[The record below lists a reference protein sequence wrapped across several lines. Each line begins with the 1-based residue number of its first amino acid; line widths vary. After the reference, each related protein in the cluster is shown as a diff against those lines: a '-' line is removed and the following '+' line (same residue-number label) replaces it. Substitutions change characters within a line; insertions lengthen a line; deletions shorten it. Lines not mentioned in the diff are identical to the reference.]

1 MTYEIIVPYATEN
14 SSQSYNIW
22 SGAMIRKSYRVL
34 KTITTIDGTL
44 YEGDM
49 VHFQSEESNGKWK
62 VKDTMGKIWYLQKE
76 QVTDSPVTLSI
87 KEKSND

>member
-1 MTYEIIVPYATEN
+1 
-14 SSQSYNIW
+14 
-22 SGAMIRKSYRVL
+22 L

-49 VHFQSEESNGKWK
+49 VHFQSEESSGKWK
-62 VKDTMGKIWYLQKE
+62 VKDTMGKIWYLEKQ
-76 QVTDSPVTLSI
+76 QLTDTPIRLSR

>member
-1 MTYEIIVPYATEN
+1 
-14 SSQSYNIW
+14 
-22 SGAMIRKSYRVL
+22 MIRKSYRVL

-49 VHFQSEESNGKWK
+49 VHFQNEESNGRWK

-76 QVTDSPVTLSI
+76 QVTDSLVALSR

>member
-1 MTYEIIVPYATEN
+1 MLPKTLHNLIG
-14 SSQSYNIW
+14 IW
-22 SGAMIRKSYRVL
+22 SGMMIRKSYRVL

-62 VKDTMGKIWYLQKE
+62 VKDTMVKIWYLQKE
-76 QVTDSPVTLSI
+76 QVTDSPAALSR

>member
-1 MTYEIIVPYATEN
+1 
-14 SSQSYNIW
+14 
-22 SGAMIRKSYRVL
+22 MIRKSYRVL

-62 VKDTMGKIWYLQKE
+62 VKDTMGKI
-76 QVTDSPVTLSI
+76 
-87 KEKSND
+87 

>member
-1 MTYEIIVPYATEN
+1 
-14 SSQSYNIW
+14 
-22 SGAMIRKSYRVL
+22 MIRKSYRVL

-49 VHFQSEESNGKWK
+49 VHFQNEESNGKWK

-76 QVTDSPVTLSI
+76 QVTDSPVALSR
-87 KEKSND
+87 KGKSND